1 MNFAVPFRPKLL
13 DMLKNYSGKDFT
25 ADLIAS
31 LTTGI
36 VALPLAMAFAIASG
50 VPPQAGSF
58 LERLGRENVC
68 PHVDAALDRAR
79 EILGLPPAP
88 PSDPHHEEKQR
99 LESARQE
106 LTSALEKVNNVLNR
120 PSANNRTLSP
130 AALPANVGNG
140 NQNTKR

>member
-13 DMLKNYSGKDFT
+13 DTLKKYSGKDFI
-25 ADLIAS
+25 ADLIAG
-31 LTTGI
+31 LIVVI

-50 VPPQAGSF
+50 VSLQAGSF

-88 PSDPHHEEKQR
+88 QR
-99 LESARQE
+99 
-106 LTSALEKVNNVLNR
+106 
-120 PSANNRTLSP
+120 P
-130 AALPANVGNG
+130 AP
-140 NQNTKR
+140 

>member
-50 VPPQAGSF
+50 VPLQAGRF

-79 EILGLPPAP
+79 QILGLPPAL

-106 LTSALEKVNNVLNR
+106 LTSALEKVQGALNR
-120 PSANNRTLSP
+120 PSGKNQTLSP
-130 AALPANVGNG
+130 AARPANVGNG
-140 NQNTKR
+140 N